1 MLYDATF
8 LRTCP
13 QWILVKF
20 FASCR
25 RHVKR
30 LRSRNT
36 LQSWAA
42 TWNGLRKIS
51 GIVAKAEPSSAANV
65 TQCELFAT
73 CVTVTLRDMLQVGC
87 SVWHALLS
95 ICLSSF
101 WGLHELHKV
110 VVNSLFC
117 KSYMDFCESYSSGV
131 PMCNMSFATLQLT
144 SFSILRNKLQKKTLS
159 CNTS

>member
-1 MLYDATF
+1 MQLS
-8 LRTCP
+8 LELVP
-13 QWILVKF
+13 QLILVKF
-20 FASCR
+20 LASCR
-25 RHVKR
+25 RHVKM
-30 LRSRNT
+30 LSSRNT

-51 GIVAKAEPSSAANV
+51 GIVAKVEPSSAANV

-95 ICLSSF
+95 ICLSTF

-110 VVNSLFC
+110 VVSSLFC
-117 KSYMDFCESYSSGV
+117 KSYIDFCESYSSRV
-131 PMCNMSFATLQLT
+131 PMCNMSSATLQLI
-144 SFSILRNKLQKKTLS
+144 SFSMLRDKLQKETLS